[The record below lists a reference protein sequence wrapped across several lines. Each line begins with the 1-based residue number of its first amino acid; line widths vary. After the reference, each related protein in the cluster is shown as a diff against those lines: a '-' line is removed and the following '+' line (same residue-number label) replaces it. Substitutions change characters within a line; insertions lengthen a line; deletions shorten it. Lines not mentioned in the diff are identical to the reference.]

1 MKHNLLSVSQM
12 CDQGHKVTFDS
23 QKCEI
28 RKEGSG
34 KLVATA
40 ARTSSN
46 IYVLSEIGNEKCCL
60 GKEDESWLWH
70 RRMGHI
76 HFDNLV
82 KVSKRE
88 AVREMPQITK
98 PTNTLCKHCQQ
109 GKKTKTRFKSKE
121 YSTTRPL
128 EIVHTDLV
136 GPTKTKGLKG
146 EKYFMLL
153 VDDYTRMTAVFFLKN
168 KSEAFENFKIYK
180 EMVENEMDSKI
191 KCLRYD
197 NGGEFT
203 SKEFMDY
210 CNNHGIKRQ
219 FFIAR
224 TPQQNGVVERKNR
237 TVQEMAQTMLMDSK
251 LTDIFWT
258 QAVHTTV
265 HIQNR
270 VMLRNNT
277 DKTPYELWKGRPTN
291 VKHFRVFGSKCYIKR
306 EDGGMGKF
314 DSRVDKGVLV
324 GYSSTRK
331 SYKCYNLRLNKVVES
346 INVTI
351 DETGRPESK
360 EENESMK
367 QPLEEEAEDEKEVEE
382 EDEEN
387 LTEAEEQVQQ
397 VSPKTPSKR
406 VQKNHPSDQIIRNKD
421 AGVETRRRIHS
432 PEQTHLA
439 LLSTIEPNCF
449 EEASKDES
457 WNKAMD
463 EELDQI
469 EKNDT
474 WELVPRPKNKNVI
487 GTKWVFRNKLNED
500 GQVTRNKARLVCKGY
515 AQVEG
520 IDFEETFS
528 PVARMEA
535 ICFLLAYACSK
546 NIKMYQMD
554 VKSSFLN
561 GELEEEV
568 YIEQPEGFQLS
579 ENADYVCK
587 LKKALYGLKQAPRAW
602 YSRLDK
608 YLQQA
613 GFRKGS
619 ADNNLYI
626 KVSQGNI
633 LLIEVYVDD
642 IIFGSD
648 DDRLSQKFA
657 KDMQNEFEMS
667 LLGELSFFLGLQI
680 RQSNQGIFISQTKY
694 IREMLKRF
702 GMEDCKPVITPMQ
715 TSCKLRKDDDSKST
729 DQRQYRSM
737 IGSLLYV
744 TTSRPDVMQAVG
756 QVA

>member
-1 MKHNLLSVSQM
+1 M

-28 RKEGSG
+28 RREGSG
-34 KLVATA
+34 KLVGTA
-40 ARTSSN
+40 ARTSNN

-70 RRMGHI
+70 RRMGHM

-109 GKKTKTRFKSKE
+109 GKQTKTRFKSKE

-136 GPTKTKGLKG
+136 GPTTTKGLKG
-146 EKYFMLL
+146 ERYFMLL

-180 EMVENEMDSKI
+180 EMVENEMDSRI
-191 KCLRYD
+191 KCLRSD

-210 CNNHGIKRQ
+210 CNSHGIKRQ
-219 FFIAR
+219 FSVAR
-224 TPQQNGVVERKNR
+224 TPQQNGVVERKNM
-237 TVQEMAQTMLMDSK
+237 TVQEMARTMLMDSK

-306 EDGGMGKF
+306 EDGRMGKF

-331 SYKCYNLRLNKVVES
+331 AYKCYNLRLNKVVES

-360 EENESMK
+360 EEENKSME
-367 QPLEEEAEDEKEVEE
+367 QLFEEEAEDEVEE

-387 LTEAEEQVQQ
+387 PTETEEQVQQ

-406 VQKNHPSDQIIRNKD
+406 VQKNHPSDQIIGNKD
-421 AGVETRRRIHS
+421 AGVETRRKICS

-449 EEASKDES
+449 EEANKDEF

-487 GTKWVFRNKLNED
+487 DTKWVFRNKLNED

-515 AQVEG
+515 AQIEG

-546 NIKMYQMD
+546 NVKVYQMD

-715 TSCKLRKDDDSKST
+715 TSCKLSKDDDSKST